1 MARRKQIGR
10 RVEGWKAKSW
20 FKVYA
25 PEVFDKAYLGDTVA
39 NEPDKVYGRVMQTTL
54 GEISQ
59 DYSKQNIKMRFK
71 ITNVAGDAAYTDF
84 VGHEVTKDY
93 LRAMVKRRASR
104 IDSILLLT
112 TSDGKKTPCNG
123 DLLYHQPCGC
133 KPAACNQKRTD
144 RVSYRQIEG
153 TDLLPVRK
161 GHGLR
166 RDLARCL
173 QEHKEDPP
181 GTPCRTDQIEGNRGI
196 GFHRLIT

>member
-39 NEPDKVYGRVMQTTL
+39 NEPEKVYGRVMQTTL

-112 TSDGKKTPCNG
+112 TGDGKKLRVTATCFTINRADASQQHAIRKELTDYLIAKSKEQTYYQFVKDMVSG
-123 DLLYHQPCGC
+123 EISRDVFKNIKKIH
-133 KPAACNQKRTD
+133 PARRVELIKSKAIEASASTD
-144 RVSYRQIEG
+144 
-153 TDLLPVRK
+153 
-161 GHGLR
+161 
-166 RDLARCL
+166 
-173 QEHKEDPP
+173 
-181 GTPCRTDQIEGNRGI
+181 
-196 GFHRLIT
+196 

>member
-39 NEPDKVYGRVMQTTL
+39 NEPEKVYGRVMQTTL

-112 TSDGKKTPCNG
+112 TSDGKKLRVTATCFTINRADASQQHAIRKELTDYLIAKSKEQTYYQFVKDMVSG
-123 DLLYHQPCGC
+123 EISRDVFKNIKKIH
-133 KPAACNQKRTD
+133 PARRVELIKSKAIEASASTD
-144 RVSYRQIEG
+144 
-153 TDLLPVRK
+153 
-161 GHGLR
+161 
-166 RDLARCL
+166 
-173 QEHKEDPP
+173 
-181 GTPCRTDQIEGNRGI
+181 
-196 GFHRLIT
+196 

>member
-39 NEPDKVYGRVMQTTL
+39 NEPEKVYGRVMQTTL

-112 TSDGKKTPCNG
+112 TITS
-123 DLLYHQPCGC
+123 LLYS
-133 KPAACNQKRTD
+133 AR
-144 RVSYRQIEG
+144 
-153 TDLLPVRK
+153 PVF
-161 GHGLR
+161 
-166 RDLARCL
+166 
-173 QEHKEDPP
+173 Q
-181 GTPCRTDQIEGNRGI
+181 
-196 GFHRLIT
+196 

>member
-39 NEPDKVYGRVMQTTL
+39 NEPEKVYGRVMQTTL

-71 ITNVAGDAAYTDF
+71 ITNVAGDVAYTDF

-112 TSDGKKTPCNG
+112 TSDGKKLRVTATCFTINRADASQQHAIRKELTEYLIAKSKEQTYYQFVKDMVSG
-123 DLLYHQPCGC
+123 EISRDVFKNIKKIH
-133 KPAACNQKRTD
+133 PARRVELIKSKAIEASASTD
-144 RVSYRQIEG
+144 
-153 TDLLPVRK
+153 
-161 GHGLR
+161 
-166 RDLARCL
+166 
-173 QEHKEDPP
+173 
-181 GTPCRTDQIEGNRGI
+181 
-196 GFHRLIT
+196 

>member
-39 NEPDKVYGRVMQTTL
+39 NEPEKVYGRVMQTTL

-112 TSDGKKTPCNG
+112 TGDGKKLRVTATCFTINRADASQQHAIRKELTDYIIAKSKEQTYYQFVKDMVSG
-123 DLLYHQPCGC
+123 EISRDVFKNIKKIH
-133 KPAACNQKRTD
+133 PARRVELIKSKAIEASASTD
-144 RVSYRQIEG
+144 
-153 TDLLPVRK
+153 
-161 GHGLR
+161 
-166 RDLARCL
+166 
-173 QEHKEDPP
+173 
-181 GTPCRTDQIEGNRGI
+181 
-196 GFHRLIT
+196 

>member
-39 NEPDKVYGRVMQTTL
+39 NEPEKVYGRVMQTTL

-112 TSDGKKTPCNG
+112 TSDGKKLRVTATCFTINRADASQQHAIRKELTEYLIAKSKEQTYYQFVKDMVSG
-123 DLLYHQPCGC
+123 EISRDVFKNIKKIH
-133 KPAACNQKRTD
+133 PARRVELIKSKAIEVSASTD
-144 RVSYRQIEG
+144 
-153 TDLLPVRK
+153 
-161 GHGLR
+161 
-166 RDLARCL
+166 
-173 QEHKEDPP
+173 
-181 GTPCRTDQIEGNRGI
+181 
-196 GFHRLIT
+196 

>member
-39 NEPDKVYGRVMQTTL
+39 NEPEKVYGRVMQTTL

-112 TSDGKKTPCNG
+112 TSDGKKLRVTATCFTINRADASQQHAIRKELTEYLIAKSKEQTYYQFVKDMVSG
-123 DLLYHQPCGC
+123 EISRDVFKNIKKIH
-133 KPAACNQKRTD
+133 PARRVELIKSKAIEASASTD
-144 RVSYRQIEG
+144 
-153 TDLLPVRK
+153 
-161 GHGLR
+161 
-166 RDLARCL
+166 
-173 QEHKEDPP
+173 
-181 GTPCRTDQIEGNRGI
+181 
-196 GFHRLIT
+196 

>member
-39 NEPDKVYGRVMQTTL
+39 NEPEKVYGRVMQTTL

-112 TSDGKKTPCNG
+112 TSDGKKLRVTATCFTINRADASQQHAIRKELTEYLIAKSKDQTYYQFVKDMVSG
-123 DLLYHQPCGC
+123 EISRDVFKNIKKIH
-133 KPAACNQKRTD
+133 PAR
-144 RVSYRQIEG
+144 RVELIKSKAIE
-153 TDLLPVRK
+153 
-161 GHGLR
+161 
-166 RDLARCL
+166 ASASA
-173 QEHKEDPP
+173 
-181 GTPCRTDQIEGNRGI
+181 N
-196 GFHRLIT
+196 

>member
-112 TSDGKKTPCNG
+112 TSDGKKLRVTATCFTINRADASQQHAIRKELTEYLIAKSKEQTYYQFVKDMVSG
-123 DLLYHQPCGC
+123 EISRDVFKNIKKIH
-133 KPAACNQKRTD
+133 PARRVELIKSKAIEASASTD
-144 RVSYRQIEG
+144 
-153 TDLLPVRK
+153 
-161 GHGLR
+161 
-166 RDLARCL
+166 
-173 QEHKEDPP
+173 
-181 GTPCRTDQIEGNRGI
+181 
-196 GFHRLIT
+196 